1 MLPFLFRLYSPED
14 FGRWAALQAV
24 VLAVAAVGVLRYDLA
39 IVTEQDGE
47 RAGVLFWGCTALG
60 GTIVLVASV
69 VGFMVATRIDP
80 GVWDVATLGLCA
92 LWLLAA
98 VLNQPLQAWLLRNGR
113 FGAASAAVVA
123 TTAGAG
129 LGQLVMAIWHADH
142 RGLIAGS
149 AIGAVAG
156 VLLAVLFC
164 GKTLPKLGSM
174 AGLAAILGQHRRF
187 VIFSLPFTILSLA
200 RERAPVLILAAFGTP
215 AQVGIY
221 SQAWRLVHIPSGLA
235 SSALRPVIFH
245 SAARSGVGSVGSLV
259 QQLITGM
266 ALMGAPW
273 LGVLI
278 AEPGLLFE
286 IVLGEAWRD
295 AGLYAGMLAAP
306 ALLFVLTNWLD
317 RLLDV
322 AHRQDANLKL
332 EVVASVL
339 SVGGFWGLLWAG
351 ASLPAATFG
360 QSAAL
365 VLAYLLVLT
374 VVYKLCGYPVS
385 PLFRALS
392 AATVLGGLAWGVT
405 AGTALLAG
413 GLVGLAVGAGLAL
426 ALSGIVA
433 LRVLRPVV
441 GVIASAR

>member
-1 MLPFLFRLYSPED
+1 
-14 FGRWAALQAV
+14 
-24 VLAVAAVGVLRYDLA
+24 
-39 IVTEQDGE
+39 
-47 RAGVLFWGCTALG
+47 
-60 GTIVLVASV
+60 
-69 VGFMVATRIDP
+69 
-80 GVWDVATLGLCA
+80 
-92 LWLLAA
+92 
-98 VLNQPLQAWLLRNGR
+98 
-113 FGAASAAVVA
+113 
-123 TTAGAG
+123 
-129 LGQLVMAIWHADH
+129 
-142 RGLIAGS
+142 
-149 AIGAVAG
+149 
-156 VLLAVLFC
+156 
-164 GKTLPKLGSM
+164 
-174 AGLAAILGQHRRF
+174 
-187 VIFSLPFTILSLA
+187 
-200 RERAPVLILAAFGTP
+200 
-215 AQVGIY
+215 
-221 SQAWRLVHIPSGLA
+221 
-235 SSALRPVIFH
+235 
-245 SAARSGVGSVGSLV
+245 VGSLV

-339 SVGGFWGLLWAG
+339 SVGGFWALLWAG

-374 VVYKLCGYPVS
+374 VVYKLCGYPLS

-433 LRVLRPVV
+433 LRVLRPVL